1 MQESH
6 VTAKMGGEGCQA
18 EITIYKTC
26 ISGDNA
32 DIAFYWPG
40 VTHFAR
46 TFEMIFMKARPSL
59 QNIEETWKK
68 KRKKKNTNFSISNET
83 CNIIIQRCSKSIKR
97 KKSWTR
103 KKEREREQKSNYKVI
118 YIYFFFLRKWK
129 VSR

>member
-68 KRKKKNTNFSISNET
+68 KKEKKKIPIFRSPM
-83 CNIIIQRCSKSIKR
+83 KR
-97 KKSWTR
+97 VIYNSTMFKINQEKEILD
-103 KKEREREQKSNYKVI
+103 KKERERE
-118 YIYFFFLRKWK
+118 RTEE
-129 VSR
+129 